1 VKNKKAAFMN
11 PARSLAPAVVSQHL
25 PVFGFIWSRPRMA
38 LYSLSLVVDACAKK
52 VVAQLAVSG
61 QGL

>member
-1 VKNKKAAFMN
+1 MN
-11 PARSLAPAVVSQHL
+11 PARSLASAVVSQHL
-25 PVFGFIWSRPRMA
+25 PVYGFICSLLQLA
-38 LYSLSLVVDACAKK
+38 LYSLLSVVDACAKK

>member
-1 VKNKKAAFMN
+1 
-11 PARSLAPAVVSQHL
+11 
-25 PVFGFIWSRPRMA
+25 MA
-38 LYSLSLVVDACAKK
+38 LYSLSLVVDARAKK